1 MTGMENT
8 MIWDFVWRLV
18 LAALFGTIIGL
29 DREYREKEA
38 GFRTHFLISL
48 GSALMMIVSQYGFSE
63 ILTHDGVSLDPS
75 RIAAQVVS
83 GIGFIGAGTIIFNHQ
98 IVRGLTTAA
107 SLWAT
112 AGIGL
117 TAGAGMSW
125 LALAATILTLVALEG
140 LSLVFRSL
148 GSRRMVVV
156 FSASDRTGVA
166 DTLDRIRTDGYM
178 VVSYEVVPQV
188 VGGDGIT
195 YRVTMVV
202 KAKPGSDNNQLL
214 ALLRENTDIIVER
227 IA

>member
-1 MTGMENT
+1 MENT

-38 GFRTHFLISL
+38 GFRTHFLVSL

-117 TAGAGMSW
+117 TAGGGMSW

>member
-1 MTGMENT
+1 

-38 GFRTHFLISL
+38 GFRTHFLVAW

>member
-1 MTGMENT
+1 

-18 LAALFGTIIGL
+18 LAAIFGTIIGL

-38 GFRTHFLISL
+38 GFRTHFLVSL
-48 GSALMMIVSQYGFSE
+48 GRALMMIVSQYGFSE